1 MNLEQRNKKVE
12 ENLPLVTFCLNQLGI
27 PYNEDY
33 FQQGVL
39 ELIRCVNNYDAS
51 KGKKFSTYAVKNI
64 KLFLKEYIIRDKVI
78 KPKRIGYKGRVFA
91 PPCDS
96 FSKVMY
102 NNGSDEEITLEDM
115 IADNNLV
122 ESKLLMYDLELLVD
136 RGYIT
141 NRELELFLDYYVE
154 EEGKR
159 YLSQKY
165 KKPFK
170 QLSLEIE
177 EIRVKIKSYLS
188 YNNYRE
194 EE

>member
-1 MNLEQRNKKVE
+1 
-12 ENLPLVTFCLNQLGI
+12 
-27 PYNEDY
+27 
-33 FQQGVL
+33 
-39 ELIRCVNNYDAS
+39 
-51 KGKKFSTYAVKNI
+51 
-64 KLFLKEYIIRDKVI
+64 
-78 KPKRIGYKGRVFA
+78 
-91 PPCDS
+91 
-96 FSKVMY
+96 MY